1 MNWMIKVDL
10 VNLDDWVDFDNFEFL
25 VVNFELMELTVF
37 GHGFTQIFTDSATV
51 LR

>member
-25 VVNFELMELTVF
+25 VVNFELMEQRKKTRVWTWILTDV
-37 GHGFTQIFTDSATV
+37 H
-51 LR
+51 R